1 MTTFRDLEVWRRSME
16 LSELCYRVTAS
27 FPRSELFGLAGQM
40 RRAAVSVAANVA
52 EGHCRRSTRAFMN
65 HVSIAL
71 GSNGELST
79 LIELSQRMGFI
90 TREQRAE
97 LDGGN
102 ELIGRLL
109 YGLHRALSA
118 RSARN

>member
-1 MTTFRDLEVWRRSME
+1 M
-16 LSELCYRVTAS
+16 CYRVTAS

-52 EGHCRRSTRAFMN
+52 EGHCRRSTRAFEN

-79 LIELSQRMGFI
+79 LIELSHRMGFI
-90 TREQRAE
+90 TRQQRAE
-97 LDGGN
+97 LDERN

-118 RSARN
+118 RTARN